1 MDAVENKC
9 SKINEMNESEKKR
22 LKSLKQKKETYRAK
36 ELLIQ
41 NALKSLDNKTN
52 ANKIIFDE
60 DIDKVEQPRV
70 KKIKKKK
77 YDLFNDDDDEGKD
90 NESLWNDST
99 FDVTKKPCRES
110 ITLGNDERFK
120 LDKRFIDD
128 DCKEDNNVTTENIDE
143 CDLQK
148 EKEWQLDILENI
160 LGVPIQDTSKNKET
174 NKDVKFARK
183 QMIRY
188 DPTVSNHKEYEIIAE
203 KSELPVK
210 NVKKSKRTKDK
221 KDIIDDTVKNSIT
234 EVSKDVYYSVSESL
248 SKSLKEGGQFSLLK
262 SCEKEETNEK
272 GDHEYNALTIDSSN
286 QPKSHFSFDTK
297 NPFKY
302 DSSDDE
308 NDSKEIEPEKKH
320 RTTDIP
326 KETNKFFFDINDTR
340 FNEAVQFF
348 SKESVPDGEFKNLR
362 RELKQIV
369 RLKVQRNVKKNQPYG
384 RKKKIKH

>member
-1 MDAVENKC
+1 MDAVEHEY
-9 SKINEMNESEKKR
+9 SKTNEINESEKKR
-22 LKSLKQKKETYRAK
+22 LKSLKEKRETYRAK

-41 NALKSLDNKTN
+41 NALKSLDNKSN

-60 DIDKVEQPRV
+60 DIDQVQQPRV

-77 YDLFNDDDDEGKD
+77 RDLFDDDEGKD
-90 NESLWNDST
+90 NELLWDDST
-99 FDVTKKPCRES
+99 FEVAKKPCRQS

-120 LDKRFIDD
+120 LDKRFMDD
-128 DCKEDNNVTTENIDE
+128 DCEVDKNITTDNIDE

-160 LGVPIQDTSKNKET
+160 LGVPIQDTSKSKET
-174 NKDVKFARK
+174 HKDVKFPRK

-188 DPTVSNHKEYEIIAE
+188 DPTESNHKEYEIIEE
-203 KSELPVK
+203 KSELPTK
-210 NVKKSKRTKDK
+210 NVKKNKRAKG
-221 KDIIDDTVKNSIT
+221 IIEDPAKNSIT

-262 SCEKEETNEK
+262 TSQKAETNEK
-272 GDHEYNALTIDSSN
+272 EDHEYNAPTIDSSN
-286 QPKSHFSFDTK
+286 QPKFHFSFDRK

-308 NDSKEIEPEKKH
+308 NDNKEKEPEKKH
-320 RTTDIP
+320 HINHISTEI
-326 KETNKFFFDINDTR
+326 NKFFFDINDTR

-348 SKESVPDGEFKNLR
+348 SKESVPDSEFKNLR

-384 RKKKIKH
+384 RKKKIKR